1 MNAAF
6 EFNRGHSIYL
16 FRKVLTICI
25 THATFSILP
34 FIVDDLLVNVAA
46 GNSGRYNELNT
57 VGTPAVAKNILSV
70 GSSQSA
76 DDGETS
82 GVTPRQGGQEYVSD
96 FSSRGTT
103 ADGRIKPDV
112 V

>member
-1 MNAAF
+1 M
-6 EFNRGHSIYL
+6 
-16 FRKVLTICI
+16 
-25 THATFSILP
+25 FSCENCFP
-34 FIVDDLLVNVAA
+34 FGSFIIDDLLVNVAA
-46 GNSGRYNELNT
+46 GNSGRYNEVNT

-76 DDGETS
+76 DDGETT
-82 GVTPRQGGQEYVSD
+82 GVTPQQGGQEYVSD

>member
-1 MNAAF
+1 MV
-6 EFNRGHSIYL
+6 FNGFTCAIL
-16 FRKVLTICI
+16 FRFWL
-25 THATFSILP
+25 S
-34 FIVDDLLVNVAA
+34 FIIDDLLVNVAA

-112 V
+112 VWVFFDVATTYLGS

>member
-1 MNAAF
+1 MGA
-6 EFNRGHSIYL
+6 NRLIPASCSMLY
-16 FRKVLTICI
+16 
-25 THATFSILP
+25 P
-34 FIVDDLLVNVAA
+34 FIRFLYNVTDDLLVSVAA

-57 VGTPAVAKNILSV
+57 VGTPAVAKNIISV
-70 GSSQSA
+70 GSSQSD

-82 GVTPRQGGQEYVSD
+82 GVTPSQGGKEYVSD

-103 ADGRIKPDV
+103 ADGRMKPDV